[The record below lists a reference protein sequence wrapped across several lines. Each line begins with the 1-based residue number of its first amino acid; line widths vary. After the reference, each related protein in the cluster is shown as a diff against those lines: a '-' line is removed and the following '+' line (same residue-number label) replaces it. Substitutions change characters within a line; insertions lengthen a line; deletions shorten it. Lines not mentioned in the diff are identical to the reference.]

1 MAMTGAQVAPERK
14 RPHRPQPLGLPLA
27 GWSRRERLVPYLFLA
42 PTLAALT
49 LVFFY
54 PMLEVLRE
62 SLYRGGIGPS
72 LGPFVG
78 LRNYGAVIGSA
89 IFPRLLL
96 TSALY
101 SLGIVTLVSTLG
113 LATALILHRPF
124 LGRSIIRALVI
135 LPWAVPYVAAALIW
149 GWMLDYEFGVLN
161 FLAEAVLGRRIDF
174 LTACPEALISLT
186 GVSTWKLYPF
196 GTVMFLAA
204 LQTIPREHYEAA
216 EVDGAG
222 PIQCFWHITLPGVRN
237 IAIFLTLLVTIWTFG
252 RAFAVIFILTEGGPA
267 GCTETIVIR
276 TYLEAFQFFHPG
288 TAAAMGIVVLLIS
301 SLLSTAY
308 LLLMYRKEAR

>member
-1 MAMTGAQVAPERK
+1 MA
-14 RPHRPQPLGLPLA
+14 LPLA
-27 GWSRRERLVPYLFLA
+27 AWSRRERLVPYLFLA
-42 PTLAALT
+42 PTMAALS
-49 LVFFY
+49 LAFFY
-54 PMLEVLRE
+54 PMFEVFRE
-62 SLYRGGIGPS
+62 SLYRSGIGAGAGS
-72 LGPFVG
+72 FVG

-89 IFPRLLL
+89 LFPRLLL

-101 SLGIVTLVSTLG
+101 SLGIVILVSTLG
-113 LATALILHRPF
+113 LATALLLQRPF
-124 LGRSIIRALVI
+124 PGRPFIRALVI

-149 GWMLDYEFGVLN
+149 GWMFDYEFGVLN
-161 FLAEAVLGRRIDF
+161 FFADTVLGRRIDF
-174 LTACPEALISLT
+174 LTACPEALLSLT

-204 LQTIPREHYEAA
+204 LQTIPREYYEAA

-237 IAIFLTLLVTIWTFG
+237 IAIFLTLLITIWTFG

-288 TAAAMGIVVLLIS
+288 TAAAMGVIVLLIS
-301 SLLSTAY
+301 SLLSAAY